1 MYKGKEALCPTRL
14 KQEQVTSGITGGD
27 HVLQSQGMDFGLQ
40 QYGCLEI
47 LKKFSHKHIDTLGN
61 IHQTSG

>member
-47 LKKFSHKHIDTLGN
+47 LKKISPQAHRYTG
-61 IHQTSG
+61 